1 MYILVIGVCWMSEAY
16 CISVSACIFALHLHV
31 YIRCHDRGLY
41 LYCWLCLAVVSRL
54 VNWTVMYSGCIHAA
68 TQGSAGS
75 WVYSQCYDCLWLY
88 SFCVIVVGVLCLE
101 CIFSFFVSS
110 SFFFLFVFIVS
121 MLSPQDL
128 TLIEC
133 VCWLSHIWNSF
144 DCCEAYESNFW
155 HYERS
160 SLFFALFYLSQKQLI
175 NLFYQR
181 LL

>member
-110 SFFFLFVFIVS
+110 SFFFSVRVYCFYVESLRSYFNRVCMLIVTY
-121 MLSPQDL
+121 L
-128 TLIEC
+128 EFF
-133 VCWLSHIWNSF
+133 WLLWSIW
-144 DCCEAYESNFW
+144 EQ
-155 HYERS
+155 
-160 SLFFALFYLSQKQLI
+160 LLALWKQ
-175 NLFYQR
+175 
-181 LL
+181 